1 MSKVVTFTVKIDN
14 ERRNLMNEFCQKSG
28 IKIQNFLANAIEHEV
43 KREEMKEELIE
54 DIEAIN
60 EFENDK
66 NKIMRDEKSV
76 KKRLGL

>member
-14 ERRNLMNEFCQKSG
+14 ERRNLMREFCQKSG

-66 NKIMRDEKSV
+66 NKVMRDEKSV

>member
-14 ERRNLMNEFCQKSG
+14 EKRNLMREFCQKSG

-66 NKIMRDEKSV
+66 NKVMRDEKSV